1 MERSRR
7 TVIQINV
14 HAHRAIRASVCHPP
28 PAPTASTSPNIL
40 LAPARAVKSSKAT
53 PASHHHQTHAPTAS
67 TSPSTR
73 PVPVRQDKS
82 NRELL
87 ALLHLHHP
95 HLSPP
100 APSPSIKIPSRQ
112 AAAPRCIGIQL
123 TQTISTSTASGM
135 SAHRVQQ
142 GLAPA
147 PVPTTPAPSRTAA
160 ALPPAPRSCM

>member
-87 ALLHLHHP
+87 ALLLHPHHHP
-95 HLSPP
+95 SPP
-100 APSPSIKIPSRQ
+100 AVSPSTRIPSNP
-112 AAAPRCIGIQL
+112 AAAPRCIGIQPM
-123 TQTISTSTASGM
+123 QTISTSTASGM
-135 SAHRVQQ
+135 SVHRVQQ

-160 ALPPAPRSCM
+160 ALLSAPRSCT